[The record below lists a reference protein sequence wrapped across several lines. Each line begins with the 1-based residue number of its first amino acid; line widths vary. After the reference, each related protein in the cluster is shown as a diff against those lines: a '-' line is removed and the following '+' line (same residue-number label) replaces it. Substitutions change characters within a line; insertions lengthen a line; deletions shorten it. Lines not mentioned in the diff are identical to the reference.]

1 MVELLRLPEV
11 PFIVTVTVPVVAVLL
26 AVSVRTLVDVV
37 GFVPKVAV
45 TPEGR
50 PEADSVTLPVKPPM
64 SLTVIV
70 LVPPAPPCVM
80 VTLPGDADKLKFG
93 EDDDP
98 ASALISPL
106 PFGLPQPVARS

>member
-1 MVELLRLPEV
+1 M
-11 PFIVTVTVPVVAVLL
+11 VTVTVPVVAVLL

-37 GFVPKVAV
+37 GLVPKVAV

-50 PEADSVTLPVKPPM
+50 FKADSVTLPLKPPM
-64 SLTVIV
+64 SVTVIV

-80 VTLPGDADKLKFG
+80 LTLPGDADKVKLG
-93 EDDDP
+93 DEDDP
-98 ASALISPL
+98 ASALIRPL